1 MIDVTVLLGILM
13 SLSFFVN
20 IVVQITKEFI
30 HIPTKIWTILVS
42 AITVVLS
49 LCVATSFEW
58 IEPNVGMV
66 VLSLAGSFIV
76 AYVAMYGFDTFKELW
91 LRFKEGEN
99 IGS

>member
-30 HIPTKIWTILVS
+30 PIPTKIWTILIS
-42 AITVVLS
+42 ALTVVLA
-49 LCVATSFEW
+49 LCIAKSFDLV
-58 IEPNVGMV
+58 EPTVGIV
-66 VLSLAGSFIV
+66 LLSLAGSFIV

-91 LRFKEGEN
+91 QRFKAGEK